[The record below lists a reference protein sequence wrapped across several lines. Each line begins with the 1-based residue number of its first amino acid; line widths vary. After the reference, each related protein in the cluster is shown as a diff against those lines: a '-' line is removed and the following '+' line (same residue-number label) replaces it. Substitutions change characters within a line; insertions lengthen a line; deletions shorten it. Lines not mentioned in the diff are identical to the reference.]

1 MSIANPAATAH
12 GPQLAPSASV
22 QPIAS
27 GAVAGRI
34 LVVDPVQRERELVGR
49 VLGRSNWSPIL
60 AAGAHE
66 ARELLARQEFDVVLC
81 EVRLG
86 PEESGLELA
95 REIRTRCPGTTVVM
109 ISQDADLAVAEVAVE
124 RGAAGFLVKPFST
137 GQMLIEIAQAR
148 RRSSLETEISRRDVE
163 LERTMEQR
171 TGELASVVSRLDRSR
186 DQLVASHEQLD
197 ETHRD
202 TAARLS
208 QVVEHRHPTT
218 DGHVERIG
226 EIAALIASSVGLE
239 PTEIELLTR
248 ASPMHD
254 IGKVGIPDEILL
266 KPGRLTESERTAM
279 QRHTEIGRDLLA
291 DGASDLLTM
300 ASAIAWTHH
309 ERYDGGGYPRGL
321 EGDEIP
327 IEARIVSVADV
338 FDALVHDRV
347 YRPAFELEDALEI
360 MREGRGTQ
368 FDPVVLDAFLT
379 RVDEI
384 VALDEDVGDP
394 RNLPQTR

>member
-1 MSIANPAATAH
+1 
-12 GPQLAPSASV
+12 
-22 QPIAS
+22 
-27 GAVAGRI
+27 
-34 LVVDPVQRERELVGR
+34 
-49 VLGRSNWSPIL
+49 
-60 AAGAHE
+60 
-66 ARELLARQEFDVVLC
+66 
-81 EVRLG
+81 
-86 PEESGLELA
+86 
-95 REIRTRCPGTTVVM
+95 
-109 ISQDADLAVAEVAVE
+109 
-124 RGAAGFLVKPFST
+124 
-137 GQMLIEIAQAR
+137 
-148 RRSSLETEISRRDVE
+148 
-163 LERTMEQR
+163 MEQR
-171 TGELASVVSRLDRSR
+171 TGELASVVTRLDRSR

-197 ETHRD
+197 ETRRD

-208 QVVEHRHPTT
+208 QVVELRHPTT

-226 EIAALIASSVGLE
+226 EIAAMIATSVGLE
-239 PTEIELLTR
+239 AADVELLR
-248 ASPMHD
+248 GASPMHD

-266 KPGRLTESERTAM
+266 KPGKLTESEHKAM

-291 DGASDLLTM
+291 DGASELLTV

-338 FDALVHDRV
+338 FDALIHERV

-384 VALDEDVGDP
+384 VALEDEPEAETAEDP
-394 RNLPQTR
+394 RNLPQMG